1 GLTSLGGLTG
11 STQTFAVGSAGTAPA
26 ISSATSTHTLNI
38 PMASTAA
45 VTAGL
50 LSKTDYDAFTAK
62 QAAFTTS
69 AGLLGILSDETGTG
83 FAVFSAS
90 PTFTGVPLAPTAAV
104 STNTTQIATTAF
116 VLGQVAT
123 VAPLIDGTAAVGTS
137 LLYARQDHV
146 HPTDTT
152 RAPAAGSASVTTL
165 GTITTGTWNGT
176 AIDIAHGGTGA
187 TTQAAAQTALGI
199 TSAGL
204 TATGNLAGNIP
215 LVGTGGIVAN
225 NLCAG
230 ASSGGGVSCSVANTS
245 AGLAGLITD
254 ETGSGLL
261 VFGTSPTILNPVI
274 ANIAPAANFT
284 LTQNTN
290 VVPFTSVNTGA
301 VANTLYLN
309 AGRVGVGKTTLQAKL
324 DVNGSISGGGRYFYS
339 ENYALVAGTPTTIN
353 LLEGVNTLQVGYH
366 YRIKLALQGTGTS
379 NGSVY
384 IIYRTAVNTWV
395 TSLVSANAVSSFVPV
410 LQISGSNVQISMG
423 NGYTVQAL
431 IEGFF
436 DGNVDGP
443 ANTALFG
450 IESVM
455 TNLGGN
461 IGIGTTAPGQK
472 LEVAGAVKASSFM
485 SGTAAYILPATDSTS
500 GYVLSTNGAGT
511 LSWVANGSGSAPL
524 ASPTFTGVPAA
535 PTAAVN
541 TNTTQIATT
550 AFVLGQ
556 TSTKEN
562 TITAGTT
569 AQYLRGDK
577 SLSTFASDIWAT
589 VLTGL
594 STATNSAIT
603 AADSILIAF
612 GKLQAQVTSLT
623 SNGANYLVKNG
634 SDTISGTISLT
645 NVITATGAGDIIVN
659 STPLGM
665 TSAVN
670 KAYADLKLPLTG
682 GTMTGALVNNTSSAG
697 AAVEV
702 TQSGAGYAAT
712 FMGGNVGIGATA
724 PTAKLEVVGQSR
736 SISSAGG
743 GAKTNASANIDW
755 NNGNTQTMSVDCAT
769 TAFTN
774 MLDGGTYLLAVTET
788 GTTTCVYSQAGLTF
802 YYNPANG
809 ARTSGQRTVYSYQRI
824 GTDVYV
830 SWIAGFQ

>member
-1 GLTSLGGLTG
+1 WQALGVAGSGLTSLGGLTG
-11 STQTFAVGSAGTAPA
+11 STQTFAVGTAGTAPA

-69 AGLLGILSDETGTG
+69 AGLLGILSDESGTG

-116 VLGQVAT
+116 VVGQAAT
-123 VAPLIDGTAAVGTS
+123 VAPLINGTAAVGTS

-176 AIDIAHGGTGA
+176 AIAIANGGTGA
-187 TTQAAAQTALGI
+187 TTLAGAQTALGL
-199 TSAGL
+199 TSAAL

-230 ASSGGGVSCSVANTS
+230 ASSGGGVSCSVANSS

-274 ANIAPAANFT
+274 ANIAPVADFT
-284 LTQNTN
+284 LAQNL
-290 VVPFTSVNTGA
+290 VVPFTSVSTGA
-301 VANTLYLN
+301 VANTLYLK
-309 AGRVGVGKTTLQAKL
+309 AGKVGIGTSNPTLATLQ
-324 DVNGSISGGGRYFYS
+324 
-339 ENYALVAGTPTTIN
+339 VAGTPSTTSAIF
-353 LLEGVNTLQVGYH
+353 GSSG
-366 YRIKLALQGTGTS
+366 QG
-379 NGSVY
+379 
-384 IIYRTAVNTWV
+384 
-395 TSLVSANAVSSFVPV
+395 
-410 LQISGSNVQISMG
+410 ISMITSYPTIG
-423 NGYTVQAL
+423 FNSYFAGGFKAIDTGYGGTIGIDELTGGLIFKVADTVTGAGTPQTL
-431 IEGFF
+431 IEGMRISNT
-436 DGNVDGP
+436 GNV
-443 ANTALFG
+443 
-450 IESVM
+450 
-455 TNLGGN
+455 
-461 IGIGTTAPGQK
+461 GIGTTAPNTILDINGAFSQRGMAAPATS
-472 LEVAGAVKASSFM
+472 VAGQGRIYF
-485 SGTAAYILPATDSTS
+485 DSTS
-500 GYVLSTNGAGT
+500 NTFKVSQNNGAYTDLVG
-511 LSWVANGSGSAPL
+511 A
-524 ASPTFTGVPAA
+524 AA
-535 PTAAVN
+535 PVSSVN
-541 TNTTQIATT
+541 TLTGAVVLTTNNIAENTNLYYTNARAIA
-550 AFVLGQ
+550 
-556 TSTKEN
+556 S
-562 TITAGTT
+562 TITAPTLTNSTIATSDTIQVALGKLQ
-569 AQYLRGDK
+569 AQFNNVL
-577 SLSTFASDIWAT
+577 SLA
-589 VLTGL
+589 LTGL

-603 AADSILIAF
+603 AADSILVAF

-697 AAVEV
+697 TAVAV

-712 FMGGNVGIGATA
+712 FMGGNVGIGTTS
-724 PTAKLEVVGQSR
+724 PTAKLHVVGQ
-736 SISSAGG
+736 IVSA
-743 GAKTNASANIDW
+743 AYNAGTSAAIDW
-755 NNGNTQTMSVDCAT
+755 NNGNNQYT
-769 TAFTN
+769 TNGSTTCGAITFTN
-774 MLDGGTYLLAVTET
+774 MLDGGAYTLAVQSVTS
-788 GTTTCVYSQAGLTF
+788 GTCTFTHTGLTF
-802 YYNPANG
+802 VFTPVNA
-809 ARTSGQRTVYSYQRI
+809 AVTADAVYTFLRV
-824 GTDVYV
+824 GTKVYV
-830 SWIAGFQ
+830 SWLTGFI